1 MPKTKCKTTSQP
13 IDTDILTHTDKN
25 GVQATRMV
33 DESGNEDVAKN

>member
-1 MPKTKCKTTSQP
+1 MQNNQP
-13 IDTDILTHTDKN
+13 ANRYWYFLTHTDKN